1 MEKFDKSKG
10 WSLYSVPSAKPDQA
24 WFEGDLEI
32 HIEPYRARYE
42 WPKGYPR
49 RAEVS
54 DDLIPWSVAYPD
66 YAPPYYVAQTV
77 LDNDCTKKSGGW
89 ADPEDVTAVEVFPA
103 ETFEGPLQFDAQQR
117 PLNPR
122 GRCGLAG
129 RGLLGKWGPNF
140 AADPIITRVHP
151 EFGDFELLAIQ
162 RRDNGEWAIPG
173 GMVDKGEE
181 VSKTLAR
188 ELTEETGVELDMAQ
202 AEPVYQGFVD
212 DPRTTDH
219 AWIESTVKHLHL
231 EGEAANNL
239 KLEASSDAL
248 SVSWMPITERS
259 LRKLY
264 ASHGYFVVTAL
275 ALLNRRRPG
284 LLPETALRAL
294 AGFFK

>member
-1 MEKFDKSKG
+1 MESSDKNKG
-10 WSLYSVPSAKPDQA
+10 WSLYSVPSAKLDQA

-32 HIEPYRARYE
+32 YIEPYRARYE
-42 WPKGYPR
+42 WPEGYPR
-49 RAEVS
+49 RAEVP
-54 DDLIPWSVAYPD
+54 DEKVAWSVPYPEYD
-66 YAPPYYVAQTV
+66 PPYHVAETV
-77 LDNDCTKKSGGW
+77 LENDCTKKKGGW
-89 ADPEDVTAVEVFPA
+89 ADPEDVAAVKIFPA
-103 ETFEGPLQFDAQQR
+103 ETFEGPLAFDEKKR
-117 PLNPR
+117 PINPR
-122 GRCGLAG
+122 GRSGLAG
-129 RGLLGKWGPNF
+129 RGLLGKWGANF
-140 AADPIITRVHP
+140 AADPIITRIHP
-151 EFGDFELLAIQ
+151 EFGDIELLAIQ

-188 ELTEETGVELDMAQ
+188 ELFEETGVELDMTP
-202 AEPVYQGFVD
+202 AEMVYQGFVD

-231 EGEAANNL
+231 EGEAADSL

-248 SVSWMPITERS
+248 SVSWLPVTERS

-275 ALLNRRRPG
+275 ALLHRRRPG